1 MVVRVYF
8 IRKKMCYEVSWK
20 GFRGKIE
27 FEWSTIMGI
36 RASLN
41 DKEPGILEVEVHYFF
56 SLIYVFD

>member
-1 MVVRVYF
+1 
-8 IRKKMCYEVSWK
+8 MCYEVSWK